1 MLALG
6 DAAGIGAIGFTPWVM
21 LTAGELGIGG
31 GILAAGVATGL
42 YSIVAA
48 IDTGPAGPLAIV
60 VRAAA
65 FLVVGAGAGYV
76 GNRLRD
82 RERVLDEIVSRQTAL
97 LDAAL
102 DGICLTDVEG
112 NPLLSN
118 APLRRISVQIGLPP
132 FGTVPERLLAVA
144 DETTEPAR
152 SRERMLRLAAT
163 PDETSDDKFEL
174 TETGHVFRG
183 YTAPIRGAGGRFA
196 GRIWTLRDVTSDRDL
211 ERLRD
216 AFIAAVSHELRT
228 PLTSISGFLELLGD
242 EEHELGETGRGY
254 LTVIR
259 RSTER
264 LQRIV
269 EDLLL
274 VAQIEA
280 SRLELSLETVDLAD
294 VAATATEAARP
305 AADDKGVTILLSG
318 TDGRPRRGRPAA
330 ARPGAGQPR
339 LERGRDHAPRRNGR
353 RRRRARRRPGPAR
366 RHRHGRRHPRQRAG
380 AALLPLLPRLDRD
393 TPGDPRHRPRPLDRA
408 RDRRAARRHD
418 LAREPGRRGDAR
430 HRLAARSRASAAARS
445 GSRTRASSRS
455 ARSRRPRRR
464 ACGGGTDVQLH
475 LLRRDADGRA
485 QAWSRICSMLGAWP
499 AWRAS
504 AASTRNSSGV
514 SRTGRPR

>member
-1 MLALG
+1 MFLVAATLGAAGTFAAMLALG
-6 DAAGIGAIGFTPWVM
+6 DAAGIGAIGFAPWVM
-21 LTAGELGIGG
+21 LIAGELGIGG
-31 GILAAGVATGL
+31 GVLAAGVATGL
-42 YSIVAA
+42 YAIVAA
-48 IDTGPAGPLAIV
+48 VDTGPAGPLAIS

-76 GNRLRD
+76 GNRLRND
-82 RERVLDEIVSRQTAL
+82 ERVLAEIVSRQTAL

-118 APLRRISVQIGLPP
+118 APLRRISVQLGLPP

-152 SRERMLRLAAT
+152 FRERMLRLAAT
-163 PDETSDDKFEL
+163 PDEVSDDEFEL

-183 YTAPIRGAGGRFA
+183 YTAPIEGPDGRFA

-216 AFIAAVSHELRT
+216 AFIAAISHELRT

-259 RSTER
+259 RSTDR

-280 SRLELSLETVDLAD
+280 RRLELSIGPVDLAD
-294 VAATATEAARP
+294 VAVASTEAARP
-305 AADDKGVTILLSG
+305 AADDKGVTIRLSTVDDAHVVADPQRLGQVLDNLVSNAVKFTPPGGTVDVVVARDDGQARLVVTDTGVGIPVEEQALLFSRFFRAS
-318 TDGRPRRGRPAA
+318 TAT
-330 ARPGAGQPR
+330 
-339 LERGRDHAPRRNGR
+339 
-353 RRRRARRRPGPAR
+353 RRAIPGTGLGLWIAR
-366 RHRHGRRHPRQRAG
+366 AIVEQH
-380 AALLPLLPRLDRD
+380 
-393 TPGDPRHRPRPLDRA
+393 
-408 RDRRAARRHD
+408 
-418 LAREPGRRGDAR
+418 
-430 HRLAARSRASAAARS
+430 
-445 GSRTRASSRS
+445 
-455 ARSRRPRRR
+455 
-464 ACGGGTDVQLH
+464 GGTISLESQV
-475 LLRRDADGRA
+475 GE
-485 QAWSRICSMLGAWP
+485 G
-499 AWRAS
+499 
-504 AASTRNSSGV
+504 TRVTV
-514 SRTGRPR
+514 SLPVAV

>member
-1 MLALG
+1 MNRLLPLVRFARHRFAFLVVATLGAGGTFGAMLALG

-48 IDTGPAGPLAIV
+48 VDTGPAGPLAIS

-65 FLVVGAGAGYV
+65 FLVLGAGAGYV

-82 RERVLDEIVSRQTAL
+82 RERVLDEVVSRQAAL

-112 NPLLSN
+112 TPLISN

-152 SRERMLRLAAT
+152 FRERMLRLAAT
-163 PDETSDDKFEL
+163 PTEVSDDEFEL
-174 TETGHVFRG
+174 TDTGHVFRG
-183 YTAPIRGAGGRFA
+183 YTAPIQGPDGRFA

-216 AFIAAVSHELRT
+216 AFIAAISHELRT

-280 SRLELSLETVDLAD
+280 RRLELSLEPVDLAD
-294 VAATATEAARP
+294 VVATATEAARP
-305 AADDKGVTILLSG
+305 AADDKGVTIRLGG
-318 TDGRPRRGRPAA
+318 TVGVHVDADPQRLGQVLDNLVSNAVKFTPPGGTVDVAVERDA
-330 ARPGAGQPR
+330 ARAR
-339 LERGRDHAPRRNGR
+339 LVVT
-353 RRRRARRRPGPAR
+353 
-366 RHRHGRRHPRQRAG
+366 
-380 AALLPLLPRLDRD
+380 D
-393 TPGDPRHRPRPLDRA
+393 TGVGIPGDEQAQLFSRFFRA
-408 RDRRAARRHD
+408 TTATRQAI
-418 LAREPGRRGDAR
+418 PGTG
-430 HRLAARSRASAAARS
+430 LGLWIARSIVEQH
-445 GSRTRASSRS
+445 
-455 ARSRRPRRR
+455 
-464 ACGGGTDVQLH
+464 GGTISLE
-475 LLRRDADGRA
+475 
-485 QAWSRICSMLGAWP
+485 SRVGEG
-499 AWRAS
+499 
-504 AASTRNSSGV
+504 TRVTV
-514 SRTGRPR
+514 SLPVAR